1 MQFTLKRKT
10 LLDVHLEQ
18 NQDRI
23 TDRTWIT
30 RGNEQGIYNPFSE
43 SSYYFESSDEVYLSP
58 SNTLWAFSSTAQA
71 SFEDYKPFKKA
82 VQDSIGMQKS
92 SRARIIIVYRI
103 REYYFDVEFHSWT
116 AVKMEEVSHILEQIS
131 MGKVLHL
138 LKKIMLIGH

>member
-1 MQFTLKRKT
+1 MDFAN
-10 LLDVHLEQ
+10 HNLEQ

-58 SNTLWAFSSTAQA
+58 SNTLWAIGSTAQA

-82 VQDSIGMQKS
+82 VQDPYPSTEQLLNT
-92 SRARIIIVYRI
+92 VY
-103 REYYFDVEFHSWT
+103 F
-116 AVKMEEVSHILEQIS
+116 K
-131 MGKVLHL
+131 
-138 LKKIMLIGH
+138 